1 MKWFKVN
8 PVPYIDIHTHKTQGE
23 ERTVIVRNLFPG
35 EEIFAFTGRNF
46 YSVGLHPWK
55 TGPEE
60 ENNPLLQIMEDAL
73 ELDHVILVGEC
84 GLDKGVENDFDE
96 QLRVFQA
103 QALMAEQYQKP
114 LLIHCVKAY
123 NEIIRV
129 YNRLHPRV
137 PWIFHGYSANIEI
150 SRQLVPRN
158 VFFSF
163 GDTLFK
169 KNAKTLDSFRF
180 IPLEQIF
187 FETDEYE
194 GHVEEI
200 YQRGAALKGLPLVAL
215 KESVWENFNRIEN
228 IENY

>member
-1 MKWFKVN
+1 VN
-8 PVPYIDIHTHKTQGE
+8 PVPYIDIHTHKKRGE
-23 ERTVIVRNLFPG
+23 ERTVVVRNLFPG
-35 EEIFAFTGRNF
+35 EEIPAFTGRNF

-55 TGPEE
+55 TGTEE

-103 QALMAEQYQKP
+103 QAFMAEEYQKP

-123 NEIIRV
+123 NEIVRV
-129 YNRLHPRV
+129 FNRLHPTV

-158 VFFSF
+158 TFFSF

-169 KNAKTLDSFRF
+169 EHAKALDSFRF

-187 FETDEYE
+187 FETDEFE

-215 KESVWENFNRIEN
+215 KESVWGNFNRVEN